1 MTDTSPAPAIKV
13 VFEVPGKETIKFM
26 FYPDTKM
33 LYLQEFIKRKIK
45 LKATESIYLFD
56 EKRDLISHTLILGD
70 LLRPKNQP
78 DPKVKIIVR
87 KTETF

>member
-1 MTDTSPAPAIKV
+1 MSEKEPVPTIKTI
-13 VFEVPGKETIKFM
+13 FEVPGKEVMKFM
-26 FYPDTKM
+26 FYSDTKM
-33 LYLQEFIKRKIK
+33 LYIEEFIKRKVN

-56 EKRDLISHTLILGD
+56 ERRTLINKALTLGD
-70 LLRPKNQP
+70 LVRPKNQP

>member
-1 MTDTSPAPAIKV
+1 
-13 VFEVPGKETIKFM
+13 M
-26 FYPDTKM
+26 FYSETKM
-33 LYLQEFIKRKIK
+33 LYIEEFIKRKVN

-56 EKRDLISHTLILGD
+56 ERRTLINKALCLGD
-70 LLRPKNQP
+70 LVRPKNQQ